1 MKKESHAIRGLRE
14 GDIPVCLAIYN
25 HYIQKTVYTLEEDP
39 LSLET
44 FKERCL
50 AIESKNP
57 FLVCE
62 GEEGAILGFCY
73 LHPFHERSAF
83 KRTAELS
90 IYVDKDHLRE
100 GVGEALYLSLEMEA
114 RKKELTNLVAVITGE
129 NSSSLSFHYR
139 NGFVL
144 EGTLKGVAHKLGR
157 DVDVCYLR
165 KGLEKTHP
173 FN

>member
-1 MKKESHAIRGLRE
+1 MKKENHTIRGLNE
-14 GDIPVCLAIYN
+14 GDIPSCLAIYN
-25 HYIQKTVYTLEEDP
+25 HYIEETVYTLEEDP
-39 LSLET
+39 LSLEA
-44 FKERCL
+44 FKKRCL

-62 GEEGAILGFCY
+62 GEGGAVLGFCY

-83 KRTAELS
+83 RRTAELS
-90 IYVDKDHLRE
+90 IYVAKDHLRE
-100 GVGEALYLSLEMEA
+100 GVGEALYLSLEIEA
-114 RKKELTNLVAVITGE
+114 RKEGLTNLVAVITGE

-139 NGFVL
+139 NGFSL

-165 KGLEKTHP
+165 KDLKRLSI
-173 FN
+173 

>member
-1 MKKESHAIRGLRE
+1 MKKESHTIRGLRE
-14 GDIPVCLAIYN
+14 GDIPSCLAIYN
-25 HYIQKTVYTLEEDP
+25 HYIEETVCTLEEEP
-39 LSLET
+39 LSLEA
-44 FKERCL
+44 FKKRCL

-62 GEEGAILGFCY
+62 GEGGAVLGFCY

-83 KRTAELS
+83 RRTAELS
-90 IYVDKDHLRE
+90 IYVAKDHLRE
-100 GVGEALYLSLEMEA
+100 GVGEALYLSLEIEA
-114 RKKELTNLVAVITGE
+114 RKKGLTNLVAVITGE

-165 KGLEKTHP
+165 KDLKRLSI
-173 FN
+173 